1 MKIVHLCLSNFYI
14 EGFGYQENL
23 LPKYHKNDG
32 HDVTIIASRFT
43 FNEGDG
49 SPDLASVG
57 EYINSNGI
65 KVIRIDYKYKW
76 LGKINDKLKIYKDTY
91 RLLEHEKPDIIFDH
105 GIQFL
110 DLNEVVRYAND
121 NPKCRLIADNHA
133 AYINSGRNLFSR
145 EILHKVI
152 YKRTIDKALPFIEK
166 LYVLAPGCRDFVKD
180 MYNIPDEKMEYLY
193 LGADTKKINFNKKEE
208 TKARVRNELKIEED
222 DFVLITGGKLSK
234 GKNIKL
240 LLESVSK
247 IPNKKLKLIIF
258 GVFSDDINNEM
269 LKMIK
274 LDDRVRYIGWLNAE
288 DVYDYY
294 LSSDVGIFPGTKSAL
309 WEQAICSG
317 LPLICKRWEGMEY
330 VDVGGNCLFID
341 KDDTD
346 KIVEY
351 IRLLMNDKEIYNNMQ
366 EIATTSGVNR
376 FSYEKIARQAI
387 DIEEN

>member
-180 MYNIPDEKMEYLY
+180 MYNVPDEKMEYLY
-193 LGADTKKINFNKKEE
+193 LGADTEKINFNKKEE

-317 LPLICKRWEGMEY
+317 LPLICKRWTGMEY

-346 KIVEY
+346 KIIEY